1 MEIKQTN
8 THDTAPDTYPL
19 EKNPQNT
26 ATESSEGAKQKGF
39 PLWIKI
45 GLALLLLILLGT
57 AFYFFYWIRTPI
69 YSINII
75 RTSVKQHD
83 VATFEKHVDLDQLVS
98 QTFDSF
104 LEAQI
109 ELDPKINPQLVKG
122 LAIFGKPIAT
132 NALKGYILN
141 QIGTSKPEMKTTE
154 SSGKKNKGQTV
165 DDFSKKSGIDSLDFK
180 GFGSTKTDGDMAL
193 VEIKFF
199 EKELKKDFTLVLKM
213 VKLEDG
219 TWKLI
224 EVENLK
230 QHLVDY
236 SKAQKAQ

>member
-1 MEIKQTN
+1 
-8 THDTAPDTYPL
+8 
-19 EKNPQNT
+19 
-26 ATESSEGAKQKGF
+26 
-39 PLWIKI
+39 
-45 GLALLLLILLGT
+45 
-57 AFYFFYWIRTPI
+57 
-69 YSINII
+69 
-75 RTSVKQHD
+75 
-83 VATFEKHVDLDQLVS
+83 
-98 QTFDSF
+98 
-104 LEAQI
+104 
-109 ELDPKINPQLVKG
+109 
-122 LAIFGKPIAT
+122 
-132 NALKGYILN
+132 
-141 QIGTSKPEMKTTE
+141 MKTTE
-154 SSGKKNKGQTV
+154 SSGKNNKGQTV

-180 GFGSTKTDGDMAL
+180 WFGSKKTDGDMAL